1 MPHLSRA
8 SLLLIALPTLA
19 GAMPTASASL
29 QGRVQ
34 DESGKPVANAV
45 VVLSNRLSGYK
56 QSVKSDD
63 KGRFSLHNIPPND
76 YHLEVGA
83 PGFQD
88 LHREVELRTPLPVDL
103 TLSLKSA
110 GATVVVEENL
120 SLVEDHASVHLDI
133 DKSTIQ
139 LSPAPVQSRAMESIL
154 LTTPGFVP
162 DENGR
167 FHFKGSHGQVMYV
180 VDGVPITDQ
189 MQLTFSN
196 SLDPAQVES
205 MEVITGGVSA
215 EYGGKPVGVV
225 NVTSR
230 SGLGTPGGFEGEA
243 SLGSSRFNTL
253 EVNAGVRG
261 GGDYFGYFLT
271 AAGSKSD
278 RFADP
283 VNFDNLHNHGET
295 NRLFSRFDW
304 VLSESDTLRMS
315 LSGGSTDRQIV
326 NLQSQQDRG
335 QNQRSKA
342 ADFNASFAWTHL
354 FDASRSLDASVYL
367 RQSRARLLPS
377 DSLAPGFASGAVRDF
392 PFWAEQD
399 RTLDNQGLQVA
410 YTQRIG
416 EHTLKA
422 GLQYVS
428 YPIHERF
435 RFAVVDGADPE
446 FNDPAS
452 PFYAYTPTGGGKI
465 FTYDERIR
473 PTLASAYV
481 QNDLHFKAFFLSA
494 GLRWDTYTQRGLTQV
509 QLQPRVGAS
518 YRFDEGTVLRAS
530 FDRLL
535 VTPENE
541 NLALSTS
548 QQAWDLGPG
557 RGTAAPSLPG
567 ELQNSTSFGVEQQ
580 VGKTARITL
589 EYWQK
594 DSKNTA
600 DNEQFFNTGVLFPVA
615 AAKGIFHGFNA
626 RVDLTPVK
634 SFSAYLSFGRTR
646 AIFQA
651 PLTGGL
657 QIETPSALPGE
668 RFLADHD
675 QKLAIQMGLRW
686 QQEGRYAQLVGRYD
700 SGLVAGDP
708 AGAAGNPDLAFGAN
722 YVRFDSADQVWR
734 VKPRTTWD
742 LSLGDEWKLDAK
754 RRVGLGVNVLNLTN
768 EKGLYNFLSVFGGT
782 HVLPPRTLSA
792 HLSVK
797 F

>member
-1 MPHLSRA
+1 MICLSRA
-8 SLLLIALPTLA
+8 CLSLVAIPALAAEPSA
-19 GAMPTASASL
+19 ASASL
-29 QGRVQ
+29 QGRVM
-34 DESGKPVANAV
+34 DENGKVVAGALV
-45 VVLSNRLSGYK
+45 QLSNRISGYK
-56 QSVKSDD
+56 QSVKTDE

-76 YHLEVGA
+76 YHLEVVA
-83 PGFQD
+83 SGFQE
-88 LHREVELRTPLPVDL
+88 LHREVELRTALPVDL
-103 TLSLKSA
+103 QLQVKLA
-110 GATVVVEENL
+110 GAVVTVEESL

-133 DKSTIQ
+133 DKLSIQ
-139 LSPAPVQSRAMESIL
+139 LTPAPVQSRAMESIL
-154 LTTPGFVP
+154 LSTPGFVP

-196 SLDPAQVES
+196 SLDPSQVES

-243 SLGSSRFNTL
+243 SLGGSRFATGEINM
-253 EVNAGVRG
+253 GVRG
-261 GGDYFGYFLT
+261 GGDAYGYFVT
-271 AAGSKSD
+271 AAASRSD

-283 VNFDNLHNHGET
+283 VNFDNLHNHGDT
-295 NRLFSRFDW
+295 ARLFTRFDW
-304 VLSESDTLRMS
+304 VKGDSDTFRLS

-326 NLQSQQDRG
+326 NLESQQQRG
-335 QNQRSKA
+335 QDQRGKA
-342 ADFNASFAWTHL
+342 SDFNVSLSWTHL

-377 DSLAPGFASGAVRDF
+377 DALYPGFSAASVRDF

-399 RTLDNQGLQVA
+399 RSLDNQGIQVS
-410 YTQRIG
+410 YSQRVG
-416 EHTLKA
+416 EHTFKA
-422 GLQYVS
+422 GLQHVS
-428 YPIHERF
+428 YPLRERF
-435 RFAVVDGADPE
+435 RFAVLDGTDPE
-446 FNDPAS
+446 FNSPSS
-452 PFYAYTPTGGGKI
+452 PFYAFTPSGGGQIFTFDDRLTPTL
-465 FTYDERIR
+465 T
-473 PTLASAYV
+473 SAYL
-481 QNDLHFKAFFLSA
+481 QNDLHFKALFLSL
-494 GLRWDTYTQRGLTQV
+494 GLRWDAYMQRAFTQV
-509 QLQPRVGAS
+509 QWQPRLGAS
-518 YRFDEGTVLRAS
+518 YRLESGTVLRAS
-530 FDRLL
+530 YDRLL

-557 RGTAAPSLPG
+557 RGTRAPSLPG
-567 ELQNSTSFGVEQQ
+567 ELQDSTSFGVEQQ
-580 VGKTARITL
+580 MGKTARLTF
-589 EYWQK
+589 EYWLKESQ
-594 DSKNTA
+594 NTA

-615 AAKGIFHGFNA
+615 AAKGHFHGFNA
-626 RVDLTPVK
+626 RLDLTPVK
-634 SFSAYLSFGRTR
+634 AFSAYVSFGRTR
-646 AIFQA
+646 AVFEA

-675 QKLAIQMGLRW
+675 QKLAIQWGFRW
-686 QQEGRYAQLVGRYD
+686 QREGRYAQVVGRYD

-708 AGAAGNPDLAFGAN
+708 AAASGNPDLAFGAA
-722 YVRFDSADQVWR
+722 YVRFDRTDQVWR

-742 LSLGDEWKLDAK
+742 LSLGDEWKLAGK
-754 RRVGLGVNVLNLTN
+754 RTLGGSLDVLNLTD

-782 HVLPPRTLSA
+782 HVIAPRTVALR
-792 HLSVK
+792 LKVK